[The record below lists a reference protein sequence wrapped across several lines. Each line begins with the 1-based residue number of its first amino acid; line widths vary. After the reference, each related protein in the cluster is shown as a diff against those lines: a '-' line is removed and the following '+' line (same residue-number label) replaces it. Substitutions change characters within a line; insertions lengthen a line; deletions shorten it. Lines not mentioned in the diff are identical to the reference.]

1 METHGLLRISKT
13 KPRIVQN
20 TRVAQI
26 WGSMERK
33 EVLNGVAKFDEAK
46 RRKSNCQSSK
56 RKQKK
61 KSKGDFL

>member
-1 METHGLLRISKT
+1 MEIHGLLRISKT
-13 KPRIVQN
+13 KPRIVQT

-33 EVLNGVAKFDEAK
+33 VLNGVAKFDEAK

>member
-1 METHGLLRISKT
+1 MEIHGLLRISKT

-20 TRVAQI
+20 TRVTQI

-33 EVLNGVAKFDEAK
+33 VLNGVAKFDEAK

-61 KSKGDFL
+61 NSKGDFL

>member
-1 METHGLLRISKT
+1 MEIHGLLRISKT

-33 EVLNGVAKFDEAK
+33 VLNGVAKFDEAK

>member
-1 METHGLLRISKT
+1 MEIHGLLRISKT

-33 EVLNGVAKFDEAK
+33 VLNGVTKFDEAK

>member
-1 METHGLLRISKT
+1 
-13 KPRIVQN
+13 
-20 TRVAQI
+20 
-26 WGSMERK
+26 MERK

>member
-1 METHGLLRISKT
+1 MEIHGLLRISKT

-33 EVLNGVAKFDEAK
+33 VLNWVAKFDEAK

>member
-1 METHGLLRISKT
+1 MEIHGLLRISKT
-13 KPRIVQN
+13 KPRIFQN

-33 EVLNGVAKFDEAK
+33 VLNGVAKFDEAK